1 MKMMYS
7 KSYVNVSLSG
17 TVVFKLRSCLQAQN
31 RIALNSLKN
40 IVKIIKRSE
49 QKMYDVENYE
59 FEIFEIFDTDFNLA
73 S

>member
-7 KSYVNVSLSG
+7 KLYVNVSLSG
-17 TVVFKLRSCLQAQN
+17 TVVFRPRSCLQVPN
-31 RIALNSLKN
+31 RIVLNSLKTTA
-40 IVKIIKRSE
+40 KIIKRSE

-59 FEIFEIFDTDFNLA
+59 FEIYEIFDTDFTMV